1 MVQGDVVPSV
11 VAWLMAQSHLMAP
24 EELPA
29 AADEAARR
37 LGALGC
43 RLYVVTRD
51 QRALRPLLARGL
63 ADELLS
69 LDGTLPGRA
78 FRLSEVVVSTTD
90 GARLWVPLLA
100 GTDRVGVCQLEVA
113 QEADFDRLRLPALA
127 FAAVL
132 AELLVSKSQY
142 TDSFER
148 TRRAVPMGVPAELM
162 WRQLPPT
169 TFATARFVITAQ
181 LEPWHKVGGDAFD
194 YSLDGD
200 TLHLAVFDGMGHGLG
215 AAVLASVA
223 LAAYRN
229 ARRGGQSLLDT
240 AQLVDEVL
248 AEQFG
253 VDSFVTGVFGR
264 LDLTTGTL
272 SLLCAAHPAPLLVRE
287 GKPVGEV
294 AVEPGPPLGFG
305 VRADRVVEARLQPG
319 DRLLMFSDG
328 VVEARSAAGEFFGL
342 DRLLDLVTRQESNQ
356 QPPPETLRRLIAA
369 VLEHQQNMLQDDATV
384 MLLEWA
390 GDPRALLPSPLPR
403 PPALP

>member
-1 MVQGDVVPSV
+1 
-11 VAWLMAQSHLMAP
+11 
-24 EELPA
+24 
-29 AADEAARR
+29 
-37 LGALGC
+37 
-43 RLYVVTRD
+43 
-51 QRALRPLLARGL
+51 
-63 ADELLS
+63 
-69 LDGTLPGRA
+69 
-78 FRLSEVVVSTTD
+78 
-90 GARLWVPLLA
+90 
-100 GTDRVGVCQLEVA
+100 
-113 QEADFDRLRLPALA
+113 
-127 FAAVL
+127 
-132 AELLVSKSQY
+132 
-142 TDSFER
+142 
-148 TRRAVPMGVPAELM
+148 
-162 WRQLPPT
+162 
-169 TFATARFVITAQ
+169 
-181 LEPWHKVGGDAFD
+181 FD

-390 GDPRALLPSPLPR
+390 GDPRALLASPLPR